1 MTVFQIFTGNRVYTE
16 RIVLGSITIAI
27 STRVILIIDRNGRHH
42 TQKVIV
48 GIGLVRV
55 CVCEW
60 ISQVF
65 TKREPALFTL
75 CIDTEA
81 ITVESIS
88 IRNAVIVIVTGW
100 YKITAGIAT
109 TGKRYVVVLHQ
120 CGLQHFILPVG
131 IILWVFLSAVYSGNT
146 VFDGFIIGNIIILD
160 IFCRIH
166 QIEFRAPFQC
176 FLYAYIHFHGTFRTF
191 LGSNDNHTVGS
202 TRTVDGSSRSILQN
216 LDGLCIRRIE
226 INTRVCNHTVNN
238 PQRRVIAQGTDTAN
252 FNRGIFACPT
262 ATAYVNT
269 GCQALHL
276 ADQCSCSAFLHF
288 LGINHGNRSGQVGL
302 LHRLI
307 TDDNHFFQRFRV
319 IFHHHAQGSSL
330 IDNFLRKHTD
340 IRENECT
347 SFFSTH
353 WEITVN
359 IGNGT
364 RGSTLHQYIHAH
376 QRLTICIRHRSRYGH
391 ILWISGSC
399 KHNKE

>member
-1 MTVFQIFTGNRVYTE
+1 MTIFQIFTSNRVHTKS
-16 RIVLGSITIAI
+16 IVFGSITIAI
-27 STRVILIIDRNGRHH
+27 STRIILIINRNGRHH

-48 GIGLVRV
+48 GICLVRV
-55 CVCEW
+55 CVCKW

-88 IRNAVIVIVTGW
+88 IRNAIIVIVTGW
-100 YKITAGIAT
+100 YKITTGVST
-109 TGKRYVVVLHQ
+109 TGEWYVVVLHQ
-120 CGLQHFILPVG
+120 CGLQHFILPIG
-131 IILWVFLSAVYSGNT
+131 IILWVFLSAVYSSNAI
-146 VFDGFIIGNIIILD
+146 FDSFIIGNIIILD

-166 QIEFRAPFQC
+166 QIKFRAPFQC

-191 LGSNDNHTVGS
+191 LGSNDNHTIGS
-202 TRTVDGSSRSILQN
+202 TRTVNGSSRSILQN
-216 LDGLCIRRIE
+216 LNRFRIGRIE
-226 INTRVCNHTVNN
+226 VNARIGNHSIDD
-238 PQRRVIAQGTDTAN
+238 PQRRVVAQRAYTTN
-252 FNRGIFACPT
+252 LNIGILACTPT
-262 ATAYVNT
+262 AANIDT

-276 ADQCSCSAFLHF
+276 ARQCPCSAFLHF
-288 LGINHGNRSGQVGL
+288 LGINNGNRSSQVGF
-302 LHRLI
+302 LHSLI
-307 TDDNHFFQRFRV
+307 TDDNHFLQCFRI

-347 SFFSTH
+347 SFLSTH